1 MTQSNTTPNASKGRR
16 RALVASLTGSS
27 IEWFDYF
34 LYGTAAALVFNKLFF
49 PISTQLLAC
58 CCPICRFP

>member
-1 MTQSNTTPNASKGRR
+1 MSNPLPEAQSAQTRR

-49 PISTQLLAC
+49 PNFCLLYTS
-58 CCPICRFP
+58 PSPRDS

>member
-1 MTQSNTTPNASKGRR
+1 MTPSSATHTATQGRG

-49 PISTQLLAC
+49 PNFDPVVGLLLG
-58 CCPICRFP
+58 